1 MYSYLHKCACVYVC
15 ILSSHAHVC
24 LYYALL
30 FVNVQFTHDRPVAT
44 MVLNSP
50 LMKRTVMAH
59 WKEVLRPNR
68 MAQIILPVR
77 PMRRIGLRPTWS
89 DNALHAQIGRKT
101 KGEGNQKRY
110 CESRKTRMPG
120 GRGLIGT
127 RTSTHFTHPQALDD
141 KRLPQNAL
149 LARYPA

>member
-1 MYSYLHKCACVYVC
+1 MLPSD
-15 ILSSHAHVC
+15 AHVC
-24 LYYALL
+24 LYNVLL
-30 FVNVQFTHDRPVAT
+30 YVNGQFTHDRPVAT

-89 DNALHAQIGRKT
+89 DNALHEKDG
-101 KGEGNQKRY
+101 GGH
-110 CESRKTRMPG
+110 ESEIRNDTAKVEKPACLVG
-120 GRGLIGT
+120 GV
-127 RTSTHFTHPQALDD
+127 
-141 KRLPQNAL
+141 
-149 LARYPA
+149 

>member
-1 MYSYLHKCACVYVC
+1 MYM
-15 ILSSHAHVC
+15 LSSYAHVC

-30 FVNVQFTHDRPVAT
+30 FFNVQFTHDRPVAT

-110 CESRKTRMPG
+110 CESRKACMSG
-120 GRGLIGT
+120 GGPLIGT
-127 RTSTHFTHPQALDD
+127 RKPKYFTHPQALDD
-141 KRLPQNAL
+141 KRLPINAL